1 MEISIYEEA
10 KSLLNQIN
18 LLLVGSSV
26 TLVPAAARR

>member
-18 LLLVGSSV
+18 LLLVESSV